1 MESSHFP
8 LLSYYVAIVISV
20 ITVSVDAV
28 LLLSVLL
35 SGNVIVNQRLNNWYS
50 SVLTFPEYK
59 FLHNT
64 KNSVTDHVVVYV
76 ILISIKSNPTYCTL
90 HQI

>member
-35 SGNVIVNQRLNNWYS
+35 SGNVIINQRLNNSYL
-50 SVLTFPEYK
+50 SVLTFPEHK

-64 KNSVTDHVVVYV
+64 KKFSY
-76 ILISIKSNPTYCTL
+76 
-90 HQI
+90 